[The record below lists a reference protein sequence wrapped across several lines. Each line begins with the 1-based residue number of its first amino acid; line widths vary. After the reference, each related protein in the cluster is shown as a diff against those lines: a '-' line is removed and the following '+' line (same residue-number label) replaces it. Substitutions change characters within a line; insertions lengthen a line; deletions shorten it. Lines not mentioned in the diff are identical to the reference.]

1 MRRSGVPPRGRIW
14 PASFS
19 RPASPTTTARCGS
32 AASAARTISG
42 PTPAGAPIVIAI
54 VLLAIRLHPQ
64 ELKGGVEQ
72 QARLTKATGLGGERN
87 VVAPGLAP
95 DHARHHLR
103 PGPDRG

>member
-42 PTPAGAPIVIAI
+42 PTPAGSPIVIAI
-54 VLLAIRLHPQ
+54 VLLAIRVHAK
-64 ELKGGVEQ
+64 ELKGGVEE
-72 QARLTKATGLGGERN
+72 QAWSSETTGLGRERD
-87 VVAPGLAP
+87 VVAPDLTP
-95 DHARHHLR
+95 DHARHHL
-103 PGPDRG
+103 